1 MESNS
6 RETANHLELLLLWCE
21 TNNAGIKL
29 RRHINNRW
37 HIVVSTYPRAL
48 REMIIFE
55 QYSVSLD
62 TLFENAVEATRRQ
75 DEARSKPGALGEGD
89 RPRKAWDR
97 DMRRGWT

>member
-1 MESNS
+1 VSE

-21 TNNAGIKL
+21 DNNAGIKL
-29 RRHINNRW
+29 RHGHNGRW
-37 HIVVSTYPRAL
+37 HMVVSTYPRAL

-55 QYSVSLD
+55 QYSANLD
-62 TLFENAVEATRRQ
+62 TLFENGVEATRRH

-97 DMRRGWT
+97 DMRKGWT